1 MTEKILLM
9 RTPRLILFADSLGV
23 SFAVR
28 IEEFLAAL
36 LPSCSEVGRRDV
48 PIRPAFLGYGAEV
61 LTEFL
66 RGGPTEEPIAI
77 VDSSIS
83 DL

>member
-1 MTEKILLM
+1 
-9 RTPRLILFADSLGV
+9 
-23 SFAVR
+23 
-28 IEEFLAAL
+28 L

-77 VDSSIS
+77 VDLIN
-83 DL
+83 DETGLERDHMGDHRVDRIGIFGDVEIFLDDTPRV